1 VPNTLYNNNVEVR
14 NRSYNIPQEEIRTHQ
29 QQVPFYYQPYENFYS
44 PQPGS
49 VQPMDMKRD
58 GFISPYPPWHDN
70 VYKKQFSPNPYPP
83 GEYVYTQVDSN
94 SLQSMAASINNN
106 YDGKQNKLINIYSD
120 EDDEE
125 LSRLNEKNKKTH
137 VLSDLIGG
145 PVSISPQI
153 YASPSPII
161 SPNYY
166 PYKNS

>member
-125 LSRLNEKNKKTH
+125 LSRLNEKNKK
-137 VLSDLIGG
+137 
-145 PVSISPQI
+145 
-153 YASPSPII
+153 
-161 SPNYY
+161 
-166 PYKNS
+166 NSCFI